1 MKKDEWILSKE
12 LGRLRKYGIY
22 LNAKRIKENE
32 SYDIVFEKSRKVF
45 EPSCSISEVLGITNA
60 LEQYSEFLILKNK
73 KEKMNESEK

>member
-32 SYDIVFEKSRKVF
+32 SYDIVFEKSKKVF
-45 EPSCSISEVLGITNA
+45 EPSCSVSEVIGITNA
-60 LEQYSEFLILKNK
+60 LEQYSEFLISK
-73 KEKMNESEK
+73 KGKDV